1 VNDLIMVGAATSPV
15 LDLMTGA
22 VVAERRCVPPVAT
35 VEGTGLPF
43 GTREGGPSVPT
54 FERTRPLFAGTGAP
68 VGALG
73 VDGVMGAD
81 QVQTTALIPAAADQ
95 GDPPRRTP
103 SRC

>member
-35 VEGTGLPF
+35 VKGTGLPF